1 MINGV
6 SVQLAAA
13 TESSVIVSL
22 VGDGAV
28 DLTGA
33 WELYGPRCEYGRTLA
48 STFRGKVISAHRVE
62 FLVTEPCYWSAA
74 MPFLYEL
81 RRTDAGATN
90 GGIVHTL
97 GLQRLS
103 AHGVNLRH
111 GGERVVLRG
120 AVAATLDESAVREA
134 HEAEAAII
142 AIAAKEIP
150 DLSAA
155 SRWGATVLVDA
166 STFAGDIQQLRQ
178 RLSWEPAVAAL
189 LQAAGDSVR
198 TNESPFLTGVV
209 LPSQQWH
216 DVANAAGAQLIVADL
231 ATGERPPAS
240 GIEWGKPVIAL
251 RRSPEFAS
259 FAEARAACDRLQAE
273 LAPEFN
279 LAGYFAGRVGASE

>member
-1 MINGV
+1 MIEGV
-6 SVQLAAA
+6 AVQLAAA

-48 STFRGKVISAHRVE
+48 STFRGKVLNGQRVD

-81 RRTDAGATN
+81 RRIDAGSP
-90 GGIVHTL
+90 GDGVVHTL

-103 AHGVNLRH
+103 AHGVNLRL

-120 AVAATLDESAVREA
+120 AAAATLDESATREA
-134 HEAEAAII
+134 HEAESAILATVAEG
-142 AIAAKEIP
+142 AIE
-150 DLSAA
+150 LSAA
-155 SRWGATVLVDA
+155 SRWGALVLVDA
-166 STFAGDIQQLRQ
+166 SSFGGDVQQLRQ
-178 RLSWEPAVAAL
+178 RLSWEPAVTAL
-189 LQAAGDSVR
+189 LHAAGDNAR
-198 TNESPFLTGVV
+198 TSENAFLTGVA
-209 LPSQQWH
+209 LPAHLWH
-216 DVANAAGAQLIVADL
+216 DAANTAGAQLIVADL
-231 ATGERPPAS
+231 EPGERPPTSLVAL
-240 GIEWGKPVIAL
+240 GKPVIAL
-251 RRSPEFAS
+251 RRSTEFAS

-279 LAGYFAGRVGASE
+279 LAGYFAGSVGASE

>member
-6 SVQLAAA
+6 SIQLAAA
-13 TESSVIVSL
+13 TESSVVVSL

-28 DLTGA
+28 DLHGE

-48 STFRGKVISAHRVE
+48 STFRGKLISARHVE

-81 RRTDAGATN
+81 RRTDAGTTN
-90 GGIVHTL
+90 DGVVHTL

-120 AVAATLDESAVREA
+120 AVAASLDEQSVREA
-134 HEAEAAII
+134 HEAESAII

-155 SRWGATVLVDA
+155 SQWGATVLVDA
-166 STFAGDIQQLRQ
+166 SSFAGDVQQLRQ
-178 RLSWEPAVAAL
+178 QLSWEPAVAAL
-189 LQAAGDSVR
+189 LQAAGDSAR

-209 LPSQQWH
+209 LPSHKWH
-216 DVANAAGAQLIVADL
+216 DAANAAGVQLIIADL
-231 ATGERPPAS
+231 AENDRPPAS
-240 GIEWGKPVIAL
+240 LVARGKPVIAV
-251 RRSPEFAS
+251 RRSRELANFD
-259 FAEARAACDRLQAE
+259 EARAACDRLQAE

-279 LAGYFAGRVGASE
+279 LAGYFAGRVGGAE